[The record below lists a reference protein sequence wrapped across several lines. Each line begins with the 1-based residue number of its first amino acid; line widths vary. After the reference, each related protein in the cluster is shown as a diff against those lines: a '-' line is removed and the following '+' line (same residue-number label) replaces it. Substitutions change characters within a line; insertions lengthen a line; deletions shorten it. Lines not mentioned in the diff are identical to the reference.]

1 MATRHLIKGNEKAIH
16 FTDLATIESNEAF
29 STFALHTTV
38 VIVFLFGSRKL
49 ASWFRPSICDFLN
62 EFIAM
67 LAYCAC
73 FYSQGSSLSLK
84 MYLFKISDVM
94 LAHFGYTGL
103 FFAIFLHMYICHSL
117 NEGHGENMVIL
128 MDEGLKNTEND
139 RYSSYLVSLIVP
151 AHTATLIVY
160 FLLLNLFDMIPTQP
174 FCENSVLEPI
184 VIVVIVCGFFC
195 GAVLHAVLRRFH
207 RDDKYH
213 DVVSALIYAA
223 VFTFSH
229 AVIGIYAAHPFI
241 TLSRLLGCMKSI
253 NINSW
258 PIPFIIHMTLP
269 FLGWIFASK
278 MLRTPPSKYESIWQQ
293 RYDEELEDELNE
305 RIDLQQE
312 QWNHGYNLR
321 PRNNR

>member
-1 MATRHLIKGNEKAIH
+1 MATRHLIKGNEKVIH
-16 FTDLATIESNEAF
+16 FSDLATIESNKAF

-73 FYSQGSSLSLK
+73 FYSQ
-84 MYLFKISDVM
+84 DVM
-94 LAHFGYTGL
+94 LTHFGYTGL
-103 FFAIFLHMYICHSL
+103 FFAIFCHMYICHSL
-117 NEGHGENMVIL
+117 NEGHGENMPV
-128 MDEGLKNTEND
+128 
-139 RYSSYLVSLIVP
+139 
-151 AHTATLIVY
+151 
-160 FLLLNLFDMIPTQP
+160 
-174 FCENSVLEPI
+174 
-184 VIVVIVCGFFC
+184 VIVVILCGFFC

-207 RDDKYH
+207 RDDRHH
-213 DVVSALIYAA
+213 DVCSALIYAA

-241 TLSRLLGCMKSI
+241 TLSRLLGCMKAI

-258 PIPFIIHMTLP
+258 PIPFIIHM
-269 FLGWIFASK
+269 
-278 MLRTPPSKYESIWQQ
+278 
-293 RYDEELEDELNE
+293 RYDEALEDEMNE
-305 RIDLQQE
+305 EIDSQIE